1 LSFLQPR
8 LMHSCAT
15 VVIPLHDG
23 VVFIGALN
31 RAEFGSWFPEVAQ
44 ALDAITGSQF
54 GVGHRW
60 PTQRGPP
67 GTVRVRNCTGVR

>member
-1 LSFLQPR
+1 
-8 LMHSCAT
+8 MDSCAT
-15 VVIPLHDG
+15 VAIPLHDG
-23 VVFIGALN
+23 VVFIRALN
-31 RAEFGSWFPEVAQ
+31 GAEFGSWLSEVAQ

-60 PTQRGPP
+60 PIQRGPS